1 MQLTERLEQAIK
13 HSVLVAITVSL
24 PVSRNLSRIA
34 GLTFEILHDKLINY
48 LRVIQFKCQLIL
60 ANSGIS

>member
-34 GLTFEILHDKLINY
+34 GLTFEIVHDKLTTTLGSYNLSATSI
-48 LRVIQFKCQLIL
+48 
-60 ANSGIS
+60 